1 MLHVHTK
8 LFVSCVWIMFFK
20 KKVTLHLRLLIISV
34 SLSYDSYRVVKVT
47 TFIMYT
53 FLWKLFDFELP
64 NLTIKER
71 KIVTFFAVAR
81 TISAHQWN
89 FNAYSHWREWH
100 THQFEQLLLLLLRF
114 SIVKGK
120 KSQELS
126 IRFVL
131 NGGLDCA
138 TTTMFLFSIVAA
150 CLISTSYS
158 FLLSTNFENVVNC
171 TLNWLVIQLRLIAS

>member
-1 MLHVHTK
+1 MGL
-8 LFVSCVWIMFFK
+8 
-20 KKVTLHLRLLIISV
+20 
-34 SLSYDSYRVVKVT
+34 VKVT
-47 TFIMYT
+47 TFRMQT
-53 FLWKLFDFELP
+53 FSWKMFESELP
-64 NLTIKER
+64 YLTIKER
-71 KIVTFFAVAR
+71 KIATFFAVAR
-81 TISAHQWN
+81 TISTHQWN